1 MQRRRGLSRQPAC
14 FIGHGVPA
22 LYADAA
28 DPSNAFLR
36 RFAPELRAASPRAIL
51 FVSSGFV
58 AQAFSVTMA
67 NDVELARK
75 VIEHLLYVK
84 LKAAVDSERV
94 ASDEALQPLRILFPE
109 KDIPVVELSLHASLD
124 PELHFAV
131 GRAIEPLRDEGFL
144 VIGCGSLTYD
154 VADKERIERD
164 PNAPDILGERSQR
177 FQDWVTDLVTGSAPY
192 ARARGLTRFRDHPDI
207 HAVHGSGERFLP
219 LLVVAGA
226 ASKNMSSDN
235 VGRQVHA
242 GSHRGLSMAAYVFD
256 R

>member
-1 MQRRRGLSRQPAC
+1 MSEEPSRRQPAC
-14 FIGHGVPA
+14 FIGHGVPD
-22 LYADAA
+22 LLADAA
-28 DPSNAFLR
+28 DPSHAFLR
-36 RFAPELRAASPRAIL
+36 RFAPALLATSPRAIVL
-51 FVSSGFV
+51 VSPFFV
-58 AQAFSVTMA
+58 AQAFSVTTG

-75 VIEHLLYVK
+75 VIEHLLYAK

-94 ASDEALQPLRILFPE
+94 ADEATLQSVRILFPE
-109 KDIPVVELSLHASLD
+109 NDIPVIELSLHASLD

-144 VIGCGSLTYD
+144 IVGCGSLTYD
-154 VADKERIERD
+154 VSDMERIERD
-164 PNAPDILGERSQR
+164 PNLPDILGERSDR
-177 FQDWVTDLVTGSAPY
+177 FQHWVTDLVTNSAPY

-207 HAVHGSGERFLP
+207 HAVHASGERFLP

-226 ASKNMSSDN
+226 ASKNMSSGN

-242 GSHRGLSMAAYVFD
+242 GSHRGLSMAAFTFE